1 MTELLSRVLDFAG
14 LDRGLVRILG
24 DFADWL
30 RREAI
35 PAGGLGPREGERVES
50 RHVADSLLFAAV
62 WESKAL
68 RPVLDVGSGVG
79 LPGIP
84 LAIAFPKRH
93 FTLLDQS
100 VRRVR
105 LARRA
110 VRVLGLEN
118 VDVEQGEARGSEW
131 SDMTVVSRASLRP
144 DQFLEVCALNGK
156 PPELLIAGSH
166 HLRPEAPGFETVEI
180 PAEILDRPVWILRMT
195 QS

>member
-1 MTELLSRVLDFAG
+1 MTELLSRVIDFAG
-14 LDRGLVRILG
+14 LDRGLLRVLT

-35 PAGGLGPREGERVES
+35 PAGGLGPREGDRVES

-62 WESKAL
+62 WESEAL

-100 VRRVR
+100 ASRVR

-118 VDVEQGEARGSEW
+118 VDVQQGEARESEW

-144 DQFLEVCALNGK
+144 DQFLEVCAVNGQ
-156 PPELLIAGSH
+156 PPELLVAGSH
-166 HLRPEAPGFETVEI
+166 HMRPEAPGFEAVEI
-180 PAEILDRPVWILRMT
+180 PTEILDRPVWILRMT